1 MNESAGLNA
10 TTLAMILGT
19 IAMLAAG
26 QVLFK
31 YAAGSLDLG
40 NLRSLLSWPL
50 IAALSVYALATLA
63 WLAVLARVPL
73 STAFPFYGLG
83 FLLVPLLSVLILGE
97 KFRYSTLVGGAI
109 IMVGIVISTREW

>member
-1 MNESAGLNA
+1 MNDNAGLNL
-10 TTLAMILGT
+10 TTIAMIIGT

-31 YAAGSLDLG
+31 YAAASLDFG
-40 NLRSLLSWPL
+40 NLRSLVSWPL
-50 IAALSVYALATLA
+50 FAALSVYALATLA

-83 FLLVPLLSVLILGE
+83 FLIVPLLSVLILGE
-97 KFRYSTLVGGAI
+97 KFRYSILVGGVI
-109 IMVGIVISTREW
+109 IMIGVIVSTREW